1 MPMNRVQFQPG
12 LSLPEFLRTY
22 GTEAACEQA
31 LAQARWPAG
40 FVCPRCGGA
49 NAHRFRRFGQ
59 AYWQCRACRAQ
70 TSLRAGTVFASS
82 KLPLTTWFLAVYLLS
97 QSKNA
102 IAALELRRHLGVCYR
117 SAWRIKHKLMQA
129 MTAREAHRQ
138 LEGIV
143 QVDDAYLGGERTG
156 GKAGRGSENKRPF
169 LVAVATDEAGHP
181 RQAVIEPVPA
191 FTKTALADWATRRLA
206 PGAEV
211 YSDGLGAFRAVADLN
226 HAHTVIQAPPGKPG
240 TEVVGARWVNVVLGN
255 LKRSL
260 DGTCHAFA
268 FFKYAE
274 RYLAEAAWRFNRRFN
289 LKALVARLLVT
300 AAACPPWP
308 ESALRSVPVY
318 KGC

>member
-12 LSLPEFLRTY
+12 LSLPEFLHSY

-40 FVCPRCGGA
+40 FVCPRCAGA
-49 NAHRFRRFGQ
+49 NAHRFQRFGQ
-59 AYWQCRACRAQ
+59 AYWQCRTCRAQ

-82 KLPLTTWFLAVYLLS
+82 KLPLTTWFLALYLIS

-102 IAALELRRHLGVCYR
+102 IAALELRRQLAGV
-117 SAWRIKHKLMQA
+117 
-129 MTAREAHRQ
+129 
-138 LEGIV
+138 V

-169 LVAVATDEAGHP
+169 LIAVATDEAGHP

-191 FTKTALADWATRRLA
+191 FTRAALADWAARRLA

-226 HAHTVIQAPPGKPG
+226 HAHTVIQAPPGKAG
-240 TEVVGARWVNVVLGN
+240 TELDGARWVNVVLGN

-260 DGTCHAFA
+260 DGTCHAFG

-274 RYLAEAAWRFNRRFN
+274 RYLAEAAWRFNRRFD
-289 LKALVARLLVT
+289 LKALVPRLLVT
-300 AAACPPWP
+300 ATACPPWP
-308 ESALRSVPVY
+308 ESALRSVPSY